1 MAKNPLSELWFHK
14 ESRTFYQVPTDLTFL
29 PGDYPVQ
36 RFDGVEKKI
45 LEKSIA
51 QYRVDEENVETLL
64 KAHYETTKKAAAKA
78 IGALTQFSALT
89 NKAAHEDFEKMF
101 SAEDPDS
108 IIGKSQRWAKDFMAN
123 MQNEDATE
131 EDQKESFKSA
141 FGQVPE
147 ILDLFNEESL
157 KKASENPDAWAKEIN
172 EKMFGKEDAER
183 KEKDTKRR
191 QNDINE
197 QIRKNVE
204 DAMKNPKKD

>member
-1 MAKNPLSELWFHK
+1 MSTNPLSELWFHQ
-14 ESRTFYQVPTDLTFL
+14 ESKTFYQVPSDLKFL
-29 PGDYPVQ
+29 PGEYSLQ

-45 LEKSIA
+45 LEKSID
-51 QYRVDEENVETLL
+51 QYKAENESVEKIL
-64 KAHYETTKKAAAKA
+64 KAHYEITKKAAAKA
-78 IGALTQFSALT
+78 ISALTQFSALT
-89 NKAAHEDFEKMF
+89 NKATTEDFENMF
-101 SAEDPDS
+101 GAENPDS
-108 IIGKSQRWAKDFMAN
+108 IIGQSQKWIKDFMAD
-123 MQNEDATE
+123 MQNENASK

-157 KKASENPDAWAKEIN
+157 KKASENPDAWANEIN

-191 QNDINE
+191 QNDINN
-197 QIRKNVE
+197 QIRQNIE